1 MTDERTAIEIPFKLQ
16 PGEIWFYLEL
26 ALIED
31 VPALYQQ
38 LSTMNIKPQLAY
50 MKTLQGIEILL
61 LLAHEKREELL
72 TAPDDYYFEEQKRLA
87 DTINCEAMHC
97 RFRRTHAVSAIA
109 A

>member
-1 MTDERTAIEIPFKLQ
+1 MTDERTAMEVPFRLQ

-26 ALIED
+26 ALIAD

-61 LLAHEKREELL
+61 LLAHEKRDELL
-72 TAPDDYYFEEQKRLA
+72 TAPDDYYFEEQKLLA
-87 DTINCEAMHC
+87 DTIKCEAMHC
-97 RFRRTHAVSAIA
+97 RFRRTQELSAIA